1 MYLFLKSRLIYN
13 TLALAKTQNVTIYAI
28 LVDIVE
34 NLALSKYT
42 IWENFMKRHGELY
55 DKIIDINN
63 LERASYR
70 AKKNKN
76 YSEVIDIG

>member
-55 DKIIDINN
+55 KQYITPLEIYINK
-63 LERASYR
+63 Y
-70 AKKNKN
+70 